1 MPRSNDASAHVVV
14 ILGGEEKEEDRVQS
28 AECRVQSAECRVQ
41 SLACSPWEGAGVG
54 AGSLLLWRREAA
66 VEIEG
71 GVVC

>member
-1 MPRSNDASAHVVV
+1 MMHQLMSLLFWEVK
-14 ILGGEEKEEDRVQS
+14 EKER

-41 SLACSPWEGAGVG
+41 SLACSPWEGASVG
-54 AGSLLLWRREAA
+54 AQLLWRREAA